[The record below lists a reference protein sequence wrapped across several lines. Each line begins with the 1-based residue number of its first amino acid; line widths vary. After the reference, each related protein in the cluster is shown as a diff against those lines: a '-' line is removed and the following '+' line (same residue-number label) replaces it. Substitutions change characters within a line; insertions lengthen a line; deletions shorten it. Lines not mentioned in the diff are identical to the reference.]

1 MSNKK
6 TQKSDCGQVLL
17 ISRGILAKVAG
28 RRVILVL
35 NLGKQG
41 RLALELPLLLSPS
54 FIPKGCRNSLLLLP
68 LSARRMAPKL
78 LMNMLMALRP
88 RSRKI
93 LIPDVP
99 PEVRTTT
106 YQGMV
111 IAGIGVLCVSAV
123 IAAVLFVFLVA

>member
-1 MSNKK
+1 
-6 TQKSDCGQVLL
+6 
-17 ISRGILAKVAG
+17 
-28 RRVILVL
+28 
-35 NLGKQG
+35 
-41 RLALELPLLLSPS
+41 
-54 FIPKGCRNSLLLLP
+54 
-68 LSARRMAPKL
+68 MAPKL
-78 LMNMLMALRP
+78 LMNMLMALRQ

-99 PEVRTTT
+99 PAVRTTT